1 MTEFRIKSAPWPSAT
16 YIATVPPA
24 TPLSGI
30 NLLQHTHTRLCEA
43 EQLFQHRKF
52 DHAQKICESLIR
64 EHPAYMAAH
73 HLLGLIHSA
82 KKDHD
87 RAFDHLSRAAML
99 NPRNWATL
107 TALAGVCLELQ
118 ANDMAALIL
127 EQARAIK
134 PRDANVLV
142 TLGRVYAEEREYER
156 AKEAFREAVALKDD
170 FHAIMALGF
179 VCRELGRNAE
189 AAEAY
194 KSLIKRG
201 MSTLEVLFGLAS
213 LPSACVG
220 VDLLA
225 KLDKLPRDPTGGT
238 RDFDELVAFV
248 RATALDKA
256 GRHAEAWQQLAQV
269 NRAIFLAT
277 QEIFREGCER
287 QNAALTTLQGDS
299 IKAVG
304 DSLDKRQPISLF
316 ILGPSRSGKST
327 MERLVATLD
336 GVKRGYENQ
345 SVGKAIRRTFQSA
358 RLLTSDRIG
367 LLPPQLHPQCREIY
381 LEELGQRVGSA
392 KVFTNTTAPYIHEAQ
407 LIASVFPNVRFI
419 FVKRN
424 VEDNILRMYQKK
436 YLRGKN
442 VYSYDLKAAR
452 DHVAWYDQMMDLM
465 AKKFPGTVR
474 IITYE
479 DMVANPAAAVRVAAS
494 LCGLSQTDR
503 PLPEVGD
510 DRGCAEPYHDF
521 IRAELNR

>member
-16 YIATVPPA
+16 FTATVSPA
-24 TPLSGI
+24 TPLHGI
-30 NLLQHTHTRLCEA
+30 NLLRHTHMRLCEA
-43 EQLFQHRKF
+43 EQLYQHRKF
-52 DHAQKICESLIR
+52 DHAQKICESLIG
-64 EHPAYMAAH
+64 EHPAYLAAH
-73 HLLGLIHSA
+73 HLLGLIHGA

-107 TALAGVCLELQ
+107 TALGGVCLELQ

-127 EQARAIK
+127 EQARAIR
-134 PRDANVLV
+134 PRDANVLM

-170 FHAIMALGF
+170 FYAIMALGF
-179 VCRELGRNAE
+179 VCRELGQNAE
-189 AAEAY
+189 AVEVY

-201 MSTLEVLFGLAS
+201 MSTLEVLFGLANV
-213 LPSACVG
+213 PACVN

-225 KLDKLPRDPTGGT
+225 ELEKLPRDQTDGP
-238 RDFDELVAFV
+238 REFDELAVFV

-256 GRHAEAWQQLAQV
+256 GRHAEAWQHLAQV
-269 NRAIFLAT
+269 NRTIFLAT
-277 QEIFREGCER
+277 QEIFREGSER
-287 QNAALTTLQGDS
+287 QNAALATLQGDS

-304 DSLDKRQPISLF
+304 DSRDNRQPISLF

-327 MERLVATLD
+327 MEQLVAALD

-367 LLPPQLHPQCREIY
+367 LLPPQLYQQCREIY
-381 LEELGQRVGSA
+381 LDELAQRVGSA
-392 KVFTNTTAPYIHEAQ
+392 RVFTNTTAPYIHEAQ

-436 YLRGKN
+436 YRRGKN

-452 DHVAWYDQMMDLM
+452 DHVAWYLQMMELM
-465 AKKFPGTVR
+465 AKKFPDIVR
-474 IITYE
+474 IINYE
-479 DMVANPAAAVRVAAS
+479 DMVANPAAAVRVAAD
-494 LCGLSQTDR
+494 LCGLPQADG
-503 PLPEVGD
+503 PLPDVGD

-521 IRAELNR
+521 ITAALNR

>member
-16 YIATVPPA
+16 FTATVTPA
-24 TPLSGI
+24 TPLRGI
-30 NLLQHTHTRLCEA
+30 NLLQHTHMRLCEA
-43 EQLFQHRKF
+43 EQLWQHRKF
-52 DHAQKICESLIR
+52 DPAQKICESLIR

-73 HLLGLIHSA
+73 HMLGLIHGA

-99 NPRNWATL
+99 NPRSWATL
-107 TALAGVCLELQ
+107 TALGGVCLELQ

-127 EQARAIK
+127 EQARAIR
-134 PRDANVLV
+134 PRDANVLM
-142 TLGRVYAEEREYER
+142 TLGRVYSEEREYER
-156 AKEAFREAVALKDD
+156 AKEAFREALALKDD
-170 FHAIMALGF
+170 FHAIMALAF
-179 VCRELGRNAE
+179 VCRELGQNAE
-189 AAEAY
+189 AAEVY

-201 MSTLEVLFGLAS
+201 MSTLEVLFGLANV
-213 LPSACVG
+213 PSACVN

-225 KLDKLPRDPTGGT
+225 ELEKLPRDQTGGT
-238 RDFDELVAFV
+238 REFDELAAFV

-256 GRHAEAWQQLAQV
+256 GRHAEAWQHLAQV
-269 NRAIFLAT
+269 NRAIFLAI
-277 QEIFREGCER
+277 QEIFREGSER

-299 IKAVG
+299 IKAVS
-304 DSLDKRQPISLF
+304 DSLDNRQPISLF
-316 ILGPSRSGKST
+316 ILGPSRCGKST
-327 MERLVATLD
+327 MEQLVATLD

-367 LLPPQLHPQCREIY
+367 LLPPQLYPQCRDIY
-381 LEELGQRVGSA
+381 LEELTQRVGSA
-392 KVFTNTTAPYIHEAQ
+392 RVFTITSAPYIHEAQ

-419 FVKRN
+419 FLKRN
-424 VEDNILRMYQKK
+424 VKDNILRMYQKK
-436 YLRGKN
+436 YRRGKN

-452 DHVAWYDQMMDLM
+452 DHVAWYLQMMELM
-465 AKKFPGTVR
+465 AKKFPDIVR
-474 IITYE
+474 IINYE
-479 DMVANPAAAVRVAAS
+479 DMVANPAAAVRVAAN
-494 LCGLSQTDR
+494 LCDLSQPDG